1 MLRNATTIAPTLARG
16 IATAALLAS
25 LLAACSPPS
34 PPEEERRPEPQADA
48 PARSGLVQAAD
59 AYKDRA
65 RGAAAQQQDAA
76 DRQRAELAAAT
87 Q

>member
-1 MLRNATTIAPTLARG
+1 MR
-16 IATAALLAS
+16 IATSLAWLLVVALS
-25 LLAACSPPS
+25 GCSPPK
-34 PPEEERRPEPQADA
+34 PPEEERRPEPQAA
-48 PARSGLVQAAD
+48 GVVQAAD

-76 DRQRAELAAAT
+76 DRQRAQLDAAT